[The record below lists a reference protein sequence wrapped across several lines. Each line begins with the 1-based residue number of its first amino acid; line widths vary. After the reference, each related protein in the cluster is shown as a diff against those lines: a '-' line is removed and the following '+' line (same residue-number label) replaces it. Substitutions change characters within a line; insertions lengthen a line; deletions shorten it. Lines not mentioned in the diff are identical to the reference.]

1 MLGKLF
7 KTEFKASGRLY
18 LPLYICVIFFAIV
31 ERIMINI
38 YRIPENEESVVL
50 GILFGAITVI
60 FVIIIC
66 SVCVSGQFVSIYRFY
81 KSVFT
86 DEGYLTNTLPVKSS
100 SIVISKLLVGVLY
113 TVFSYIVLLISGFI
127 IVAGD
132 LFTRFLDE
140 MEMSLGLKNTNIGL
154 MDFMLNSI
162 WNLKLTIALLIAL
175 VIVSLF
181 FNILIFYISF
191 AIGNMVNRKKV
202 LLSII
207 IYIAIVNALA
217 FIGAGIAMF
226 VDRLSLGDTMLIIN
240 IVNITLA
247 IILVGTIVGSLI
259 CYFVTNK
266 IIKSRLNLE

>member
-18 LPLYICVIFFAIV
+18 LPLFICVIFFAIV
-31 ERIMINI
+31 ERIIIEIMDINQAD
-38 YRIPENEESVVL
+38 STAFT
-50 GILFGAITVI
+50 ILFVAITAI
-60 FVIIIC
+60 FMIIIF

-100 SIVISKLLVGVLY
+100 SIIISKLLVGVLY

-132 LFTRFLDE
+132 ILTGVLDE
-140 MEMSLGLKNTNIGL
+140 MEMVLGLKNTNVGL
-154 MDFMLNSI
+154 MDFILNSI

-191 AIGNMVNRKKV
+191 AIGNIVNRKKV

-217 FIGAGIAMF
+217 FISAGIAMF
-226 VDRLSLGDTMLIIN
+226 VDWLSLGDSMLVIDII
-240 IVNITLA
+240 NITLA
-247 IILVGTIVGSLI
+247 IILAGTIVGSLI